1 MRNNLDRHL
10 SAVRNLGI
18 LAHVD
23 AGKTTVTERILYAT
37 GTTHKRGEVHDGTTI
52 TDFDPQER
60 DRGITIFAA
69 AVSCDWDGH
78 RINLIDT
85 PGHVDFADEV
95 GRSLRVLDGAVA
107 VFDAVAGVEPQSE
120 SVWRQADRHGVPRIA
135 FVNKLDRVGADLD
148 TAVASIRER
157 LHPVPLVVQLPIG
170 TENAFTGVVDL
181 LRMRALTWNDGS
193 DTAAET
199 VVEAVVEA
207 VVPEELREE
216 ALRRRRMLEE
226 AVAERHPAALEEF
239 CDRETLSADT
249 LSRAL
254 RDLTRTGDGVVVLC
268 GSAYRNRG
276 IEPLLDAVVAYL
288 PSPLDVPPVC
298 GMRDGVDGMR
308 HADGEMHK
316 AVNDMQ
322 ESVDRMQDGA
332 DDVQGGVD
340 RMQDGADDVQGG
352 VDRMQDGADD
362 VQGGVDRMQDGADD
376 VQGGVDRMQDVVGEQ
391 RAADPA
397 APFAALAFKVSA
409 TPTGRLT
416 YLRVYSGT
424 IEKGDAVWES
434 GARRTERIGRILSVQ
449 ADRHAQLERAVA
461 GDIVAVVGL
470 KSARAGSTLCAPGA
484 PIVLEP
490 PGVPEPVV
498 SVAVEALASTDADRL
513 ASALARLAEEDPSL
527 VVRTDPE
534 TGQTVLSGMGELHLE
549 VAVEKVRRGLG
560 VEVNVG
566 RPRVTYRETVARG
579 VSGLVFRHVKQ
590 DGGAGQFAQVVLD
603 VEPLGAAG
611 VGSAGGAEGSGGDT
625 EIGAESG
632 FVFRSAVVGGRVPQE
647 YVRAVEAGCR
657 DALAEG
663 PLGGHPVTGL
673 RVTLTDGATH
683 VKDSSEMAFRTAGR
697 LGLREALR
705 GCAMVL
711 LEPVV
716 EVTVTVPQDAVGGV
730 LGDLAARR
738 GRVTDSTVR
747 GGSAV
752 VTATVPLAEL
762 FGYATRLRSRT
773 QGRGTFSARPTGY
786 APAPASAATPGAAT
800 MK

>member
-37 GTTHKRGEVHDGTTI
+37 GTTHRRGEVHDGTTV

-95 GRSLRVLDGAVA
+95 ERSLRVLDGAVA

-135 FVNKLDRVGADLD
+135 FVNKMDRVGADLD
-148 TAVASIRER
+148 AAVASIRER

-170 TENAFTGVVDL
+170 TENGFTGIVDL
-181 LRMRALTWNDGS
+181 LRMRALTWDDGG
-193 DTAAET
+193 DTTVGTAIGP
-199 VVEAVVEA
+199 VVEAL
-207 VVPEELREE
+207 VPEELREE
-216 ALRRRRMLEE
+216 ASRRRRLLEE

-239 CDRETLSADT
+239 CDRETLSAGT
-249 LSRAL
+249 LSGAL

-276 IEPLLDAVVAYL
+276 IEPLLDAAVAYL
-288 PSPLDVPPVC
+288 PSPLDVPPVRGMHAAVH
-298 GMRDGVDGMR
+298 GMRSS
-308 HADGEMHK
+308 A
-316 AVNDMQ
+316 
-322 ESVDRMQDGA
+322 DRMQDA
-332 DDVQGGVD
+332 
-340 RMQDGADDVQGG
+340 
-352 VDRMQDGADD
+352 
-362 VQGGVDRMQDGADD
+362 
-376 VQGGVDRMQDVVGEQ
+376 VGEQ
-391 RAADPA
+391 RPADPA
-397 APFAALAFKVSA
+397 APFAALAFKVGA

-424 IEKGDAVWES
+424 IEKGDTVWES
-434 GARRTERIGRILSVQ
+434 GTRRTERIGRILRVQ

-470 KSARAGSTLCAPGA
+470 KSARAGSTLCAPEA

-490 PGVPEPVV
+490 PGVADPVV
-498 SVAVEALASTDADRL
+498 SVAVEARTSTDADRL

-527 VVRTDPE
+527 VVRSDPE

-549 VAVEKVRRGLG
+549 VAVEKIRRGLG

-590 DGGAGQFAQVVLD
+590 DGGAGQFAHVVLD
-603 VEPLGAAG
+603 VEPLRADG
-611 VGSAGGAEGSGGDT
+611 AGGDPETGT
-625 EIGAESG
+625 ETGIESGAETSAETG
-632 FVFRSAVVGGRVPQE
+632 FAFRSAVVGGRVPQE

-683 VKDSSEMAFRTAGR
+683 VKDSSETAFRTAGR
-697 LGLREALR
+697 LGMREALR

-716 EVTVTVPQDAVGGV
+716 EVTVTVPEDAVGGV

-738 GRVTDSTVR
+738 GRVTDSAVR

-786 APAPASAATPGAAT
+786 AQAPASAVAQATAAT
-800 MK
+800 K